1 MRLFHAEQ
9 EKFLTCDE
17 YKGKL
22 HVFLRTTLRQSA
34 TSATSSNA
42 LWEVEVSGEG
52 MEHVSTGS
60 QGTSGGCCALSG
72 GLWQE
77 QGYLYT
83 FPPPAARLPWG
94 KLRLHGSTGNRSCWC
109 WAPGFV
115 CALCPRWAAPGWAL
129 IASVFACG
137 QRRLGG
143 RSGVP
148 AAPCATG

>member
-52 MEHVSTGS
+52 MELVSMGFRGTSMGCRTFTGS
-60 QGTSGGCCALSG
+60 
-72 GLWQE
+72 
-77 QGYLYT
+77 
-83 FPPPAARLPWG
+83 
-94 KLRLHGSTGNRSCWC
+94 
-109 WAPGFV
+109 
-115 CALCPRWAAPGWAL
+115 
-129 IASVFACG
+129 
-137 QRRLGG
+137 
-143 RSGVP
+143 GVW
-148 AAPCATG
+148 